1 VKRISTIV
9 VVVVAL
15 ALGATTY
22 AAVLRSNAGSL
33 KTVTSHRALVV
44 TAQVSGL
51 LYPGSVRPVKLRI
64 KNLLSRKVRIL
75 ALQLKTGR
83 PSGGCPAWAVTGGRL
98 NVRMTIARR
107 GVRTAYASVR
117 MLATAPDACEAA
129 SVPLSF
135 SATLDG
141 RP

>member
-1 VKRISTIV
+1 MKRISTIF

-22 AAVLRSNAGSL
+22 AAVLRTNAASL
-33 KTVTSHRALVV
+33 KATSRRAIVV
-44 TAQVSGL
+44 TAEVPGL
-51 LYPGSVRPVKLRI
+51 LYPGSIRQVKLRV
-64 KNLLSRKVRIL
+64 KNLLSRKVQVL
-75 ALQLKTGR
+75 GLQLKTGQ
-83 PSGGCPAWAVTGGRL
+83 PSGRCPSWAVVGGRL
-98 NVRMTIARR
+98 AVRMTIARR
-107 GVRTAYASVR
+107 GTRTAYASVR
-117 MLATAPDACEAA
+117 MLATAPDSCEGA

>member
-1 VKRISTIV
+1 MKRISTIL

-22 AAVLRSNAGSL
+22 AAVLRTNSASL
-33 KTVTSHRALVV
+33 KATSRRAIVV

-51 LYPGSVRPVKLRI
+51 LYPGSVRQVRLRV
-64 KNLLSRKVRIL
+64 KNLLSRKVRVL
-75 ALQLKTGR
+75 GLQLKTGQ
-83 PSGGCPAWAVTGGRL
+83 PSGRCPSWAVVGGRL
-98 NVRMTIARR
+98 TVRMTIARR
-107 GVRTAYASVR
+107 GTRTAYGSVR
-117 MLATAPDACEAA
+117 MLTTAPDSCQGA

-135 SATLDG
+135 STTLDG

>member
-1 VKRISTIV
+1 MKRISTIV

-22 AAVLRSNAGSL
+22 AAVVHTHAAAL
-33 KTVTSHRALVV
+33 KATSRRAIVV

-51 LYPGSVRPVKLRI
+51 LYPGSARQVKLRI
-64 KNLLSRKVRIL
+64 KNLLSHKVRVL
-75 ALQLKTGR
+75 ALTLKPGKPTGR
-83 PSGGCPAWAVTGGRL
+83 CPAWAVVGGHVAL
-98 NVRMTIARR
+98 RMTIARR
-107 GVRTAYASVR
+107 GTRTAYASLR
-117 MLATAPDACEAA
+117 MLATAPDACQGT

-141 RP
+141 KP

>member
-9 VVVVAL
+9 VVVAAL

-22 AAVLRSNAGSL
+22 AAVLRSQSSSL
-33 KTVTSHRALVV
+33 KVTHRRAIVV

-51 LYPGSVRPVKLRI
+51 LYPGSVRPVKVRI
-64 KNLLSRKVRIL
+64 RNLLSHRVRIL
-75 ALQLKTGR
+75 TLQLKTGQ
-83 PSGGCPAWAVTGGRL
+83 PSGRCPAWAVRGGRL
-98 NVRMTIARR
+98 AVRISIARR
-107 GVRTAYASVR
+107 GTHTAYASVR
-117 MLATAPDACEAA
+117 MLATAPDACEGA

-141 RP
+141 QP

>member
-22 AAVLRSNAGSL
+22 AAVLRSNSGAL
-33 KTVTSHRALVV
+33 KVTHRRAIVV

-64 KNLLSRKVRIL
+64 KNLLARRVRIL
-75 ALQLKTGR
+75 ALQLKTGQ
-83 PSGGCPAWAVTGGRL
+83 PSGRCPAWAVTGGRL
-98 NVRMTIARR
+98 AVRMTIARR
-107 GVRTAYASVR
+107 GTRTAYASVR

-141 RP
+141 QP

>member
-1 VKRISTIV
+1 MKRISTIV

-22 AAVLRSNAGSL
+22 AAVLQNHAGSL
-33 KTVTSHRALVV
+33 KATSHRALVV
-44 TAQVSGL
+44 TANVSGL

-64 KNLLSRKVRIL
+64 KNLLSRKIRIL
-75 ALQLKTGR
+75 ALQLKTGQPTGR
-83 PSGGCPAWAVTGGRL
+83 CPSWAVAGGRL
-98 NVRMTIARR
+98 TVRMTIARR
-107 GVRTAYASVR
+107 GTRTAYASVR
-117 MLATAPDACEAA
+117 MLATAPDSCEGA

-141 RP
+141 QP